1 MKRFKI
7 LEFTIKNFRSISNL
21 KLDSSKADLITLCG
35 SNNIGK
41 TNVLRALKI
50 FFDNTAKTF
59 NASEDIPYHIANG
72 SRGEGFKT
80 TLTAKIYD
88 KFNKKTFVITKELTE
103 KDDEIKIT
111 LKGKQDKDS
120 LSEKQCLEV
129 LNNFQFFLIESSN
142 INLPILIRE
151 IINEEVL
158 PLALDGRRGKTQLE
172 SLEILQ
178 KFIEKSEAAVK
189 KIEYE
194 LTKQLHSILINSKLL
209 ESGDWQLKIKFPEYN
224 YLREAISNMIEFTLV
239 DTNDNAL
246 EGKGSGIQRSVLLA
260 LIQYVNS
267 KSKKSVIWA
276 LDEPEAFLQS
286 GLQRNFYKNIL
297 NEAKK
302 SQFFITTHSQILID
316 INNLKGTFLLETSP
330 EPKFYARKKGK
341 TFYQLNTHIFN
352 GSEYQT
358 IVKIKENFGIEN
370 NDAWQI
376 MPKNLLVEGETDKK
390 IIQALCKKFDFDCP
404 NVFFAGSVDKYKG
417 YLSYFNDSSKDLDFR
432 PKIKALFDS
441 DTAGNDVYNNLKN
454 KNKNKNNEKY
464 DLECLK
470 IVRFDGTLSNGFE
483 LEDLIYPSIMFEAA
497 NAVLKKRGYK
507 IIRKRNFDK
516 ILNTSNSKK
525 PILIFLNEQAA
536 EANSDKEAIDFN
548 NYKMLL
554 CEGIVKNLNAL
565 ELSDL
570 DKQYPHIKSFI
581 ENLINFD

>member
-7 LEFTIKNFRSISNL
+7 LEFTIKNFRSISIL
-21 KLDSSKADLITLCG
+21 KLDTSKADLITLCG
-35 SNNIGK
+35 ANNIGK

-302 SQFFITTHSQILID
+302 SQFFITTHSQIFID

-390 IIQALCKKFDFDCP
+390 IIRALCKKFDFDCP

-454 KNKNKNNEKY
+454 KNKNNEKY

-470 IVRFDGTLSNGFE
+470 IVRFDGTLSNGLE

>member
-7 LEFTIKNFRSISNL
+7 LEFTIKNFRSISIL
-21 KLDSSKADLITLCG
+21 KLDTSKADLITLSG
-35 SNNIGK
+35 ANNIGK

-297 NEAKK
+297 SEAKK
-302 SQFFITTHSQILID
+302 SQFFITTHSQIFID

-358 IVKIKENFGIEN
+358 ILKIKENFGIEN

-454 KNKNKNNEKY
+454 KNKNNEKY

-470 IVRFDGTLSNGFE
+470 IVRFDGTLCNGFE

>member
-7 LEFTIKNFRSISNL
+7 LEFTIKNFRSISIL
-21 KLDSSKADLITLCG
+21 KLDTSEADLITLCG
-35 SNNIGK
+35 ANNIGK

-50 FFDNTAKTF
+50 FFDNTSKIF

-88 KFNKKTFVITKELTE
+88 KLNKKTFVITKELTE
-103 KDDEIKIT
+103 KDDENKIT
-111 LKGKQDKDS
+111 LKGKQNKDL

-129 LNNFQFFLIESSN
+129 LNDFQFFLIESSN
-142 INLPILIRE
+142 VNLPILIRE

-178 KFIEKSEAAVK
+178 KFIEKSETAVK
-189 KIEYE
+189 KIEDE
-194 LTKQLHSILINSKLL
+194 LTKQLHSILTNSKLL

-297 NEAKK
+297 NESKK
-302 SQFFITTHSQILID
+302 SQFFITTHSQIFID
-316 INNLKGTFLLETSP
+316 INNLKGTFLLETKP

-358 IVKIKENFGIEN
+358 IIKIKENFGIEN

-376 MPKNLLVEGETDKK
+376 MPKNILVEGETDKK
-390 IIQALCKKFDFDCP
+390 IIQLLCKKFDFVCP
-404 NVFFAGSVDKYKG
+404 NIFFAGSVDKYQG
-417 YLSYFNDSSKDLDFR
+417 YLSYFNDNSNGLDFR

-441 DTAGNDVYNNLKN
+441 DNAGNEVYNRLSKSSKVKRNF
-454 KNKNKNNEKY
+454 
-464 DLECLK
+464 DLECTK
-470 IVRFDGTLSNGFE
+470 IVRFDGSSQNGFE
-483 LEDLIYPSIMFEAA
+483 LEDLIYPPTLLAAA
-497 NAVLKKRGYK
+497 NFVLKKRNYK
-507 IIRKRNFDK
+507 IIKVKDFNK
-516 ILNTSNSKK
+516 ILNISNSKK
-525 PILIFLNEQAA
+525 TIIEFLNEQAA
-536 EANSDKEAIDFN
+536 NANSNRDALDFN

-554 CEGIVKNLNAL
+554 CEGIVKNLNSL
-565 ELSDL
+565 ELSEL
-570 DKQYPHIKSFI
+570 DKQYPHIKNFI

>member
-7 LEFTIKNFRSISNL
+7 LEFTIKNFRSISIL
-21 KLDSSKADLITLCG
+21 KLDTSKADLITLCG
-35 SNNIGK
+35 ANNIGK

-50 FFDNTAKTF
+50 FFDNTAKIF

-88 KFNKKTFVITKELTE
+88 KFDKKTFVITKELTE

-302 SQFFITTHSQILID
+302 SQFFITTHSQIFID

-358 IVKIKENFGIEN
+358 ILKIKENFGIEN

-483 LEDLIYPSIMFEAA
+483 SEDLIYPSIMFEAA

>member
-50 FFDNTAKTF
+50 FFDNNSTIF
-59 NASEDIPYHIANG
+59 NALEDIPYHIANG

-88 KFNKKTFVITKELTE
+88 NTDKKTFIITKELTE
-103 KDDEIKIT
+103 KDDENKII
-111 LKGKQDKDS
+111 LKGKQDKDL

-142 INLPILIRE
+142 VNLPILIRE

-172 SLEILQ
+172 SLEILE
-178 KFIEKSEAAVK
+178 KFIEKSETAVK
-189 KIEYE
+189 KIEDE

-276 LDEPEAFLQS
+276 LDEPEAFLQA

-297 NEAKK
+297 NESKK
-302 SQFFITTHSQILID
+302 SQFFITTHSQIFID
-316 INNLKGTFLLETSP
+316 INNLKGTFLLETKP

-358 IVKIKENFGIEN
+358 IIKIKENFGIEN
-370 NDAWQI
+370 NDAWQV
-376 MPKNLLVEGETDKK
+376 MPKNILVEGETDKK
-390 IIQALCKKFDFDCP
+390 VIQALCNKFDLTCP
-404 NVFFAGSVDKYKG
+404 NVFFAGSVDRYKG

-441 DTAGNDVYNNLKN
+441 DIAGNDVYNQLRNKKN
-454 KNKNKNNEKY
+454 ERY

-470 IVRFDGTLSNGFE
+470 IVRFDGTFCNGFE

-581 ENLINFD
+581 ESLINFD

>member
-7 LEFTIKNFRSISNL
+7 LEFTIKNFRSISIL
-21 KLDSSKADLITLCG
+21 KLDTSKADLITLCG
-35 SNNIGK
+35 ANNIGK

-302 SQFFITTHSQILID
+302 SQFFITTHSQIFID

-390 IIQALCKKFDFDCP
+390 IIRALCKKFDFDCP

-454 KNKNKNNEKY
+454 KNKNNEKY

-470 IVRFDGTLSNGFE
+470 IVRFDGTLSNGLE

-548 NYKMLL
+548 KYKMLL